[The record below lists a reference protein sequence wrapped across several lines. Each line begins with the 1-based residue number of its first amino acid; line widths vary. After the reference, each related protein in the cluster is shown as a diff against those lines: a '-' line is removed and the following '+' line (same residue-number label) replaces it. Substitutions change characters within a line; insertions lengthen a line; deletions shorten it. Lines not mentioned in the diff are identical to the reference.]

1 MFYMYLQKLT
11 ANPLLKAYKGVLSFS
26 TSEIAIILE
35 ATILNSHETLPHMD
49 RNLESKKKKKKVYG
63 SQWKREHAKVRQAYV
78 AYVNH
83 MMYISASSSAA
94 SFTALICL
102 SLQQ

>member
-49 RNLESKKKKKKVYG
+49 RNLESKKKKKKFMAVSG
-63 SQWKREHAKVRQAYV
+63 KESMLKSGRLMWL
-78 AYVNH
+78 
-83 MMYISASSSAA
+83 MSTI
-94 SFTALICL
+94 
-102 SLQQ
+102 